1 MLQLT
6 DITKAFSEQTL
17 LNAVSLRVARDSH
30 MALVGRNGAGKSTLL
45 RIILDELEPDSGE
58 VYRAPGLRVG
68 CLTQDPKIT
77 PGNTLE
83 EEMRSLFSELNHVMA
98 EEEKLRTSLE
108 SMPEAE
114 QAAAL
119 ERLNELYMRMGQLEP
134 ATLEANISRMLT
146 GLGFSDEDKK
156 RPVEAFSGGWQMR
169 ISLAKVLL
177 TGADILLLDE
187 PTNHLDLEACEWL
200 ENFIKTYDGGVVVV
214 SHDRHFLD
222 AVTSETIE
230 LELGRLTVWPGNY
243 SKHLELKADML
254 DKEASA
260 VHRQQKELAKQ
271 TAFVERFRASATKST
286 QAKSR
291 EKQLAKI
298 ERVEMTQTNTR
309 RMNVKFSVEQRSG
322 QKVLELKQIA
332 KAYTTPLF
340 SGVKAEIERGQRI
353 FILGENGCGKTT
365 LLRVILGLETPDS
378 GEIIWGHNITTGYFS
393 QNQLDTL
400 DPKREVF
407 ETLRDERPEM
417 TQTALRT
424 ILGQFLFTGDQ
435 VFKPVEVLS
444 GGEKSKLA
452 LAKLLLSGP
461 NFLILDEPTN
471 HMDIAAKDVL
481 EDAFLNYDGTMLCIS
496 HDRHFIETLATNIWE
511 IYEGGLIQYPGGYDY
526 YLEKRDE
533 FRERA
538 RQQRA
543 KQLKTQKTT
552 DDNASATSD
561 TSSSTKNTTPLK
573 QKQALQKQVAKLEK
587 EMASLEADLARVDA
601 EMLKPDIQSDYKAL
615 QSLNEDR
622 TAISAKLQK
631 CLPTWEALAE
641 ELLALDA

>member
-6 DITKAFSEQTL
+6 DVTKAFSEQTL
-17 LNAVSLRVARDSH
+17 LNAVNLRVAKDSH
-30 MALVGRNGAGKSTLL
+30 MALIGRNGSGKSTLL
-45 RIILDELEPDSGE
+45 KIILNEHQPDSGE

-68 CLTQDPKIT
+68 CLTQDPRIT

-83 EEMRSLFSELNHVMA
+83 EEMKSLFSELHDVMA
-98 EEEKLRTSLE
+98 EEERLRTHL
-108 SMPEAE
+108 AE
-114 QAAAL
+114 MSEEEQMKAL
-119 ERLNELYMRMGQLEP
+119 DRMNELYVRMGQLEP
-134 ATLEANISRMLT
+134 ATLEADISRMLT
-146 GLGFSDEDKK
+146 GLGFSDEDKV

-200 ENFIKTYDGGVVVV
+200 EEFIKAYDGGIIVV

-222 AVTSETIE
+222 AVTTETVE

-243 SKHLELKADML
+243 SKHLELKAEML
-254 DKEASA
+254 EREASA

-298 ERVEMTQTNTR
+298 ERVEITQTNNR
-309 RMNVKFSVEQRSG
+309 RMRVKFAVSQVSG
-322 QKVLELKQIA
+322 RQILSLKKLA
-332 KAYTTPLF
+332 KGYSTPLF
-340 SGVKAEIERGQRI
+340 EGINAELERGQRI
-353 FILGENGCGKTT
+353 FLLGENGCGKTT
-365 LLRVILGLETPDS
+365 LLRLILGLETPDA
-378 GEIIWGHNITTGYFS
+378 GEIAWGHNVQTGYFS

-407 ETLRDERPEM
+407 ETLRDEKPEM
-417 TQTALRT
+417 LQTELRA

-461 NFLILDEPTN
+461 NILLLDEPTN
-471 HMDIAAKDVL
+471 HMDIPAKEVL
-481 EDAFLNYDGTMLCIS
+481 EDAFLNYDGSMLCIS
-496 HDRHFIETLATNIWE
+496 HDRHFIETLATDIWE
-511 IYEGGLIQYPGGYDY
+511 IYQGGLIQYHGGYDY
-526 YLEKRDE
+526 YLEKRDL
-533 FRERA
+533 FRERH
-538 RQQRA
+538 RNE
-543 KQLKTQKTT
+543 KLKKKKPVE
-552 DDNASATSD
+552 AV
-561 TSSSTKNTTPLK
+561 STAVVEKELTPLK
-573 QKQALQKQVAKLEK
+573 QRQALQKQVDKLEK
-587 EMASLEADLARVDA
+587 AIVAVEAEIAAIEAD
-601 EMLKPDIQSDYKAL
+601 MLKPENVQDYQKLNALGEDLKAKQAHL
-615 QSLNEDR
+615 ATLTTDWESL
-622 TAISAKLQK
+622 ASQLV
-631 CLPTWEALAE
+631 
-641 ELLALDA
+641 